1 MGQEKTFSFG
11 SCEFVKMSPPKAN
24 LSPGVKKLNISIP
37 FEEALKLNLAIDEC
51 IRKLNKYKRSTT
63 KGKKAAV
70 NLVIHLD
77 VSRLSIN
84 ESKS

>member
-1 MGQEKTFSFG
+1 MGEEKTFSYG
-11 SCEFVKMSPPKAN
+11 SCEFIKISPPQGRFSAA
-24 LSPGVKKLNISIP
+24 VKKLNITIP

-51 IRKLNKYKRSTT
+51 IRKLNRYKRSTT

-70 NLVIHLD
+70 NLVVHLD

-84 ESKS
+84 ES